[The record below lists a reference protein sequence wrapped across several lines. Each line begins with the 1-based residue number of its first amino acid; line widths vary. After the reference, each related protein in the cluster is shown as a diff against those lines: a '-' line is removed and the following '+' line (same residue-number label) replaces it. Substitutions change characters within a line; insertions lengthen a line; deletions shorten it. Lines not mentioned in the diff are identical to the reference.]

1 MKKKKMKE
9 QLIGTAQALQLPS
22 AMIDP
27 LKGLLANPKEIL
39 KEAKKKKKALQQ
51 LTGGVGSGGLGNP
64 FLPTMNHGLS

>member
-39 KEAKKKKKALQQ
+39 KEAKKKKKAL
-51 LTGGVGSGGLGNP
+51 
-64 FLPTMNHGLS
+64 